1 MNGDIRPDN
10 NGLNATRYRAAVAAA
25 ISDFMLTS
33 EAGQDSLQKP
43 YNKYYV
49 K

>member
-1 MNGDIRPDN
+1 MI
-10 NGLNATRYRAAVAAA
+10 YYYAVAAA

-33 EAGQDSLQKP
+33 EAAQDSLQKP